1 MAVRTI
7 RVTVV
12 GERLRKDSKSA
23 GVQGGANAAALHIA
37 FDQSWTGFSKR
48 IIWRNAAGEDPV
60 AVILYNS
67 VSALAEGAEAL
78 AFDVPIPAEPLALA
92 GWCSFTIEG
101 YLDAQPDV
109 VLYTVRDRLQVLP
122 NVEAGGALP
131 PEDVTASQAMQLQ
144 TEIDG
149 ILPDVMEQVAL
160 AVSAK
165 EAVEDMTVSAS
176 GLDAGSAPTV
186 TKTVQ
191 DGVVHLAFGVPAG
204 TKGDKGDQ
212 GEKGETGD
220 QGPQGP
226 KGDTGAK
233 GDKGDTGAQGP
244 KGDTGE
250 RGLQGVQGERGEQ
263 GVKGDKG
270 DAFTYGDFTAEQ
282 LAALTGPKGEKGD
295 TGEQGP
301 KGDTGDTG
309 PQGPQGPQGPAGSGS
324 GDMIAST
331 YDPTGKAQDVFA
343 YADGKNVLYV
353 TVSEPTTPT
362 GSYTADHSCSEI
374 MEAVEAGRPV
384 FAVYEL
390 SNNRFIYLP
399 FTFSYTGASGRY
411 ALFST
416 NQGSSMVNVIIA
428 EDGAVTYQEIDL
440 TPETIGAL
448 PTSGG
453 TITGDV
459 SVSAQDDVDFATMD
473 FGYRKD
479 GVSVF
484 QPSTLRGIHLPT
496 EPDMAAS
503 KEYVDS
509 ASGGIPVVT
518 TAGTGAA
525 YTATVEG
532 ITELT
537 NGQLLVMIPHTRST
551 SATPTLRINGGTISF
566 IKRFGTGSSMTW
578 MGGASTMWLEAGIA
592 VLLVYSNSYWF
603 AQALPKPEAYD
614 LSGTV
619 KVENGG
625 TGTASLTA
633 GSYLVGNGTAA
644 VQLKTPAQVREDIG
658 AAGKP
663 KTLQISIPASGWD
676 ASAKTQTVTATG
688 VTATNAVTPSPAPAS
703 WEAAG
708 TAGVRCTA
716 QAADSLTFTCSEV
729 PTADL
734 TYNVLVQEVQ

>member
-144 TEIDG
+144 AEING

-353 TVSEPTTPT
+353 TVSEQTTPT

-503 KEYVDS
+503 KEYVDVSAAKPIS
-509 ASGGIPVVT
+509 ASVLLPMSAWSP
-518 TAGTGAA
+518 AGDGFL
-525 YTATVEG
+525 YNPTVSG
-532 ITELT
+532 
-537 NGQLLVMIPHTRST
+537 VST
-551 SATPTLRINGGTISF
+551 SNIIIVAPAPTSIDAAMNANVRCLAQSTNFLSF
-566 IKRFGTGSSMTW
+566 
-578 MGGASTMWLEAGIA
+578 
-592 VLLVYSNSYWF
+592 YC
-603 AQALPKPEAYD
+603 D
-614 LSGTV
+614 
-619 KVENGG
+619 
-625 TGTASLTA
+625 
-633 GSYLVGNGTAA
+633 
-644 VQLKTPAQVREDIG
+644 
-658 AAGKP
+658 
-663 KTLQISIPASGWD
+663 SIPS
-676 ASAKTQTVTATG
+676 K
-688 VTATNAVTPSPAPAS
+688 
-703 WEAAG
+703 
-708 TAGVRCTA
+708 
-716 QAADSLTFTCSEV
+716 
-729 PTADL
+729 DL
-734 TYNVLVQEVQ
+734 NYNVLIQEV

>member
-362 GSYTADHSCSEI
+362 GSYTADHSYSEI

-416 NQGSSMVNVIIA
+416 DQGSSMVNVIIA

-440 TPETIGAL
+440 APETIGAL

-453 TITGDV
+453 TMTGALTLAGDPTANLHAATKQYVDGAAAKPV
-459 SVSAQDDVDFATMD
+459 SVSVLLPISAWSPAGDGFLYNPTVS
-473 FGYRKD
+473 
-479 GVSVF
+479 GVS
-484 QPSTLRGIHLPT
+484 
-496 EPDMAAS
+496 
-503 KEYVDS
+503 
-509 ASGGIPVVT
+509 
-518 TAGTGAA
+518 
-525 YTATVEG
+525 
-532 ITELT
+532 
-537 NGQLLVMIPHTRST
+537 T
-551 SATPTLRINGGTISF
+551 SNIIIVA
-566 IKRFGTGSSMTW
+566 
-578 MGGASTMWLEAGIA
+578 
-592 VLLVYSNSYWF
+592 
-603 AQALPKPEAYD
+603 
-614 LSGTV
+614 
-619 KVENGG
+619 
-625 TGTASLTA
+625 
-633 GSYLVGNGTAA
+633 
-644 VQLKTPAQVREDIG
+644 
-658 AAGKP
+658 
-663 KTLQISIPASGWD
+663 
-676 ASAKTQTVTATG
+676 
-688 VTATNAVTPSPAPAS
+688 PAPTS
-703 WEAAG
+703 IDAAMN
-708 TAGVRCTA
+708 ANVRCLA
-716 QAADSLTFTCSEV
+716 QSTNFLSFYCDSV
-729 PTADL
+729 PSKDL
-734 TYNVLVQEVQ
+734 NYNVLIQEV